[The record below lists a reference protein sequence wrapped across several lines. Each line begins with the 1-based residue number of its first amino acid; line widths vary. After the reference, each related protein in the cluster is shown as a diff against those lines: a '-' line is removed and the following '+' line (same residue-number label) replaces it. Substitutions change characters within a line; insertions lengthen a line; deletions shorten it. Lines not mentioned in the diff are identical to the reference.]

1 LFVAQALL
9 SLKSTAVWNTAGE
22 AAMRNHRR
30 LALFAAALIPI
41 VTFAVPTVEAGGAFG
56 IHIGSGGFGVSVG
69 FGDWGVYTSSWSD
82 PYWSIDF
89 NATLAG
95 YGQWTWVGGLGRVWR
110 PWVATSWRPYTYG
123 RWVYTSYGW
132 TWVAYEPWGYVPHHY
147 GSWAYTSF
155 GWVWVPGY
163 SYSCANVV
171 WVRAGGYV
179 GWYARPPWGWSH
191 AHHGFHH
198 GYNHGYRD
206 GFGNGYHSGYH
217 DGWRDARYATYVDW
231 KHFGSDNVARRSVS
245 HRIVS
250 MDRIEGLS
258 NGPTRDEVRR
268 RGGSAVSQTPVSRR
282 TVTMDG
288 REITIARPEGVA
300 QSIERN
306 AAETAGS
313 ALSRQALDQRQPL
326 VTPRSLRTAEARSSK
341 PAISSRETRSVEVQR
356 PTRRSSP
363 QARQPARSTRS
374 SFEGKQIGS
383 KPNSRTPVRVTDS
396 GSSARR
402 AGVEAMQLRPR
413 RTEEIG
419 LVGDRGSRSAPSASQ
434 PSRSSSERQRIVQP
448 SLQMSTPQRS
458 SVGTR
463 APQSDSRRSAA
474 AQQRA
479 STSPKSPARSEK
491 SASARSQRESSKKR
505 NEESSRRRRR

>member
-1 LFVAQALL
+1 
-9 SLKSTAVWNTAGE
+9 
-22 AAMRNHRR
+22 MRNHRR
-30 LALFAAALIPI
+30 LALFAAALIPV
-41 VTFAVPTVEAGGAFG
+41 VTLAVPTVEAGGAFG

-89 NATLAG
+89 SATLAG
-95 YGQWTWVGGLGRVWR
+95 YGQWTWVSGLGRVWR
-110 PWVATSWRPYTYG
+110 PWVAASWRPYTHG

-147 GSWAYTSF
+147 GSWAYTAF

-198 GYNHGYRD
+198 GYNHGYRN

-231 KHFGSDNVARRSVS
+231 KHFGSDYVSRHSVS

-250 MDRIEGLS
+250 NNRIEGLAS
-258 NGPTRDEVRR
+258 GPTRDDVRR
-268 RGGSAVSQTPVSRR
+268 RGGGAVAQTRVSRR
-282 TVTMDG
+282 TVKMEG

-300 QSIERN
+300 RSIERH

-313 ALSRQALDQRQPL
+313 ALSRQALEQRQPL
-326 VTPRSLRTAEARSSK
+326 VKPRSARAAEVKTSK
-341 PAISSRETRSVEVQR
+341 PVISSRESRSETVQR
-356 PTRRSSP
+356 SNRHTSP
-363 QARQPARSTRS
+363 QARQPAISTRS
-374 SFEGKQIGS
+374 TFEGQKSSGKTS
-383 KPNSRTPVRVTDS
+383 SRTPARIT
-396 GSSARR
+396 SSRSRARR
-402 AGVEAMQLRPR
+402 AEVESPQLRTR
-413 RTEEIG
+413 RSAEIG
-419 LVGDRGSRSAPSASQ
+419 VVGDRGSRSAPSASER
-434 PSRSSSERQRIVQP
+434 SRAPSERQRIAQP
-448 SLQMSTPQRS
+448 PRQTNSSQRS
-458 SVGTR
+458 SIRTR
-463 APQSDSRRSAA
+463 APQSDSRSSTA
-474 AQQRA
+474 AQQRTPA
-479 STSPKSPARSEK
+479 SRKAPARSEK
-491 SASARSQRESSKKR
+491 STSARSKRESAEKR
-505 NEESSRRRRR
+505 SEEPSRRRRR